1 MERKDLRMDTSTN
14 IRENNKKRTIILI
27 CGIICS
33 LIMGFCYTYS
43 IIQPYIISYFNI
55 ESSSASLPYTIF
67 LAIFVVGNYVGGV
80 MQKKYNVKIIML
92 IGYLL
97 MAIGI
102 FATSLLPQSSPIGMW
117 FTYGGLL
124 GLGDGMVYNVIIAM
138 MQKWFPD
145 RKGFATG
152 ITLAVLGVSA
162 TILSPLCSNWLVK
175 YGFTGT
181 FRILACIYVVIAIFG
196 MLTIKAPP
204 EGYMSDYVPTGAVA
218 VSARQCSTSKEC
230 FQTKEYYMLTVIYFC
245 AIPAYVLLSAIFVS
259 YGTSRGL
266 DNTLAVTGVSVA
278 SLMQV
283 AGRFL
288 ISTASDKMG
297 RKGAM
302 ILCFIITIVAVVFL
316 TFSTGILY
324 VICFW
329 LLSLAYGGTAATMPS
344 LITDYLGSKNAGLV
358 CSLVMIG
365 FGIASVGTSFVA
377 KAVSISTTFI
387 LAGAI
392 AVVGIIVTLL
402 LPKLGLNTKK

>member
-1 MERKDLRMDTSTN
+1 METSTN
-14 IRENNKKRTIILI
+14 MRENNKKRIVILI

-43 IIQPYIISYFNI
+43 IIQPYIMSYFNI

-67 LAIFVVGNYVGGV
+67 LAVFVVGNYVGGV

-145 RKGFATG
+145 KKGLATG

-181 FRILACIYVVIAIFG
+181 FKILACIYVVIAIFG

-204 EGYMSDYVPTGAVA
+204 EGYMSDYVPTGVVA

-245 AIPAYVLLSAIFVS
+245 AIPAFVLLSAIFVS

-278 SLMQV
+278 SMMQV

-302 ILCFIITIVAVVFL
+302 VLCFVITIVAVVFL

-344 LITDYLGSKNAGLV
+344 LITDYLGTKNAGLV

-377 KAVSISTTFI
+377 KAVSISTAFI

-392 AVVGIIVTLL
+392 AIVGIVVTLL
-402 LPKLGLNTKK
+402 LPKLGASSKK